1 VTVLFLLCLSLGAL
15 PARANDQT
23 NAAMIAA
30 AERVA
35 ANIDTG
41 GVASPKGAF
50 ADHDVTSE
58 A

>member
-1 VTVLFLLCLSLGAL
+1 MLFLLCLSLGAL